1 MAEECDS
8 VSYTT
13 RMMMSRGTTGGVTR
27 VVRDKES
34 HNMSGVARIN
44 IWRNKYE
51 PIITTAAEGAIL
63 VGRGCSLW
71 RGHHMSQSWP
81 RRPMHILHD
90 QHEPVMASAAEGATH
105 GATNRSQSYHRRPRG
120 RSQ

>member
-44 IWRNKYE
+44 IWRNK
-51 PIITTAAEGAIL
+51 
-63 VGRGCSLW
+63 
-71 RGHHMSQSWP
+71 
-81 RRPMHILHD
+81 
-90 QHEPVMASAAEGATH
+90 
-105 GATNRSQSYHRRPRG
+105 
-120 RSQ
+120 